1 MSLLPSVYAFPLPTS
16 SASRSV
22 CAHVWTIPERK
33 YAAIEVLGHKLC
45 TSSILFV
52 IAKLISK
59 WVTPIYIHSGSVR
72 EYLSPP
78 TQQKLASYHGWEEVS
93 HFNLHICDLFMW
105 MSIFFFL
112 CKYWPFDFHSLCLL
126 FWYPLSIFSNGLFV
140 FMVLIYRS
148 ASYIPDSILCQLF
161 IQMSVVIWKTLFHLV
176 KFINLIL
183 YVSCP
188 LFTVFK
194 ETTTSLYQ
202 DHKGSL
208 INFLSKVLLFW
219 YLFLSDLMFVY
230 RLK

>member
-1 MSLLPSVYAFPLPTS
+1 MQVEMGHLFPPMIWCQFLLSRWRKILSHAARVNVNWCDSL
-16 SASRSV
+16 
-22 CAHVWTIPERK
+22 
-33 YAAIEVLGHKLC
+33 GD
-45 TSSILFV
+45 
-52 IAKLISK
+52 
-59 WVTPIYIHSGSVR
+59 
-72 EYLSPP
+72 
-78 TQQKLASYHGWEEVS
+78 Q
-93 HFNLHICDLFMW
+93 
-105 MSIFFFL
+105 
-112 CKYWPFDFHSLCLL
+112 FDFHSLCLL

>member
-105 MSIFFFL
+105 MSIFFFCVSIGHLIFTVCASSFGIL
-112 CKYWPFDFHSLCLL
+112 CPFFPMDYLSLWYWFIGARHIFQIVSFVSYLYKCLL
-126 FWYPLSIFSNGLFV
+126 
-140 FMVLIYRS
+140 
-148 ASYIPDSILCQLF
+148 SYERLYF
-161 IQMSVVIWKTLFHLV
+161 I
-176 KFINLIL
+176 
-183 YVSCP
+183 
-188 LFTVFK
+188 
-194 ETTTSLYQ
+194 
-202 DHKGSL
+202 
-208 INFLSKVLLFW
+208 
-219 YLFLSDLMFVY
+219 
-230 RLK
+230 